1 MQNEWNEVGNVF
13 LPGLE
18 VLFLVR
24 SGLTS
29 APQPNQSHLLFT
41 QILRTVLEYTLEL
54 INFGRNRTILRPNR
68 TRKLQKAALVNCPS
82 FKFFQKKIAKSCSA
96 HVKGPNP
103 KQHFEW
109 RIWNWATIPM
119 YQVFSIKITFF
130 NWKSLKSC
138 WHDEDMFEH
147 GFLQNLFHKV

>member
-1 MQNEWNEVGNVF
+1 MKWSRKCFSSWIRSFISGQIWFDFRSSTEPISSFVHANPENRARIYSRTYQFWEEPDDPQTKSDQETSKSG
-13 LPGLE
+13 PWST
-18 VLFLVR
+18 VR
-24 SGLTS
+24 LS
-29 APQPNQSHLLFT
+29 
-41 QILRTVLEYTLEL
+41 
-54 INFGRNRTILRPNR
+54 NF
-68 TRKLQKAALVNCPS
+68 
-82 FKFFQKKIAKSCSA
+82 FKKIAKSCSA